1 MPRAKTIHEHRQP
14 GRVGLQ
20 AAADHAG
27 VSTRTIRRWIASGEL
42 PAYRIGPKLIKVD
55 LDAVDAMLKPIGGH
69 V

>member
-1 MPRAKTIHEHRQP
+1 MPKTQPVRERRQP
-14 GRVGLQ
+14 DLVSLT

-42 PAYRIGPKLIKVD
+42 PAYRIGPKLIKVE
-55 LDAVDAMLKPIGGH
+55 LGAIEAMLKPIGGA